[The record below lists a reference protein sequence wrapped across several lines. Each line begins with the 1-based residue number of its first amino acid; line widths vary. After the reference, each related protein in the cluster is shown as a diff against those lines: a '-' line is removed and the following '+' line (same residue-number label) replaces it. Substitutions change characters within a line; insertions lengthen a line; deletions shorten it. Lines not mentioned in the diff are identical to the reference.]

1 MTVETR
7 AGGRQALCAAQ
18 PSGRRQIMLI
28 LIFFLATLGFGYF
41 TWRYAIVNPRSQGP
55 YRFVAFEGITALV
68 LLNFKVWFAE
78 FLSPLQIV
86 SFTALAISICLPLA
100 GAFALKSRGK
110 PEGHFEYT
118 TELVTTGVYRFIR
131 HPMYASLLFLA
142 IGSYLKQPL
151 DPAGAAIFLITVAA
165 IFATAKVEEKDLVAR
180 FGERYVDYMR
190 KTLRFVP
197 FVL

>member
-1 MTVETR
+1 M
-7 AGGRQALCAAQ
+7 
-18 PSGRRQIMLI
+18 PI

-41 TWRYAIVNPRSQGP
+41 TWRYAILNPRGQGP
-55 YRFVAFEGITALV
+55 YRFVAFEGITAIV
-68 LLNFKVWFAE
+68 LLNYKVWFAD
-78 FLSPLQIV
+78 FLSPLQII
-86 SFTALAISICLPLA
+86 SFAALTISIYLPLA
-100 GAFALKSRGK
+100 GMLTLKGRGK

-151 DPAGAAIFLITVAA
+151 DPPGAAIFVITIAA
-165 IFATAKVEEKDLVAR
+165 VFMTAKAEEKDLVAA
-180 FGERYVDYMR
+180 FGERYVDYMK
-190 KTLRFVP
+190 KTARFIP

>member
-1 MTVETR
+1 
-7 AGGRQALCAAQ
+7 
-18 PSGRRQIMLI
+18 MLI

-41 TWRYAIVNPRSQGP
+41 TWRYAVLNPRSQGP

-68 LLNFKVWFAE
+68 LLNHQVWFADVV
-78 FLSPLQIV
+78 SPRQII
-86 SFTALAISICLPLA
+86 SFAALLIAIYLPLA
-100 GAFALKSRGK
+100 GMLTLKSRGK

-142 IGSYLKQPL
+142 IGAYLKQPL
-151 DPAGAAIFLITVAA
+151 DPPGAIIFVIAIAA
-165 IFATAKVEEKDLVAR
+165 VFMTARAEEQDLVAA
-180 FGERYVDYMR
+180 FGERYASYM
-190 KTLRFVP
+190 KTTARFIP